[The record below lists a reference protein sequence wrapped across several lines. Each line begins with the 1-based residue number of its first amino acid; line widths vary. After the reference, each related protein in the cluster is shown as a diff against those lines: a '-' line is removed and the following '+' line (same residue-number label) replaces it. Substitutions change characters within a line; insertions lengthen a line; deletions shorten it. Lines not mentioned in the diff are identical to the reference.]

1 VTILYF
7 VLLVGVLIFIHEL
20 GHFLFAKLFDVHVK
34 KFSLGFGPRA
44 VGFKF
49 RETDYCVSYFPLGG
63 FVKMLGDD
71 PNDEIL
77 PEDQGRAFFQKPLWQ
92 RFIVVFA
99 GPAFNVIFPTII
111 YFFFFITHTELPPA
125 EIGKVFDH
133 GPAAMAGI
141 KAGDTI
147 VAAKGKKIRYWEQ
160 LRRIVGDN
168 AGQPVSLTIE
178 RKKKRFDRVVTPTLH
193 SRRNEIGAV
202 KTFGLIGISPF
213 VELPQIGI
221 SDPGSPASQADLK
234 TGDLIVSVNGN
245 QVFRW
250 ADLEKVLKKNRGE
263 TLRVSYLRPS
273 SSLSSFFNLHYL
285 SPRQTQVS
293 PEPVHE
299 AGRVR
304 YNIGI
309 HSAEFFVTRVQP
321 DSVAYQI
328 GLRPGDRVVEFD
340 GTAVV
345 NWEMI
350 ELELQSHP
358 EKTHQISW
366 QDHQGDYHKSPL
378 HLKKTLFIDD
388 FRQEQ
393 VRYVF
398 GAQNELLWRAADPV
412 PIDHR
417 LSYAAS
423 EAVRK
428 TSEVISVMVM
438 SIVEIFRG
446 KISGSTIGGPVMLA
460 FTAKVAAEKGWDY
473 FLWMMA
479 IISINLGLINLL
491 PIPILD
497 GGHILFFLI
506 EAVRRKPISLRTRE
520 YAAYLGLV
528 LLISLMIFALKNDIV
543 RYWFQS

>member
-1 VTILYF
+1 MTILYF

-44 VGFKF
+44 LGFKF
-49 RETDYCVSYFPLGG
+49 RETDYCVSWFPLGG

-125 EIGKVFDH
+125 EIGKVFDK
-133 GPAAMAGI
+133 GPAAQAGI
-141 KAGDTI
+141 ISGDKI
-147 VAAKGKKIRYWEQ
+147 VAANGKKLRYWEQ
-160 LRRIVGDN
+160 LRRIVGDH
-168 AGQPVSLTIE
+168 AGTPLELTIE
-178 RKKKRFDRVVTPTLH
+178 RKKKQFNRVVTPTLH

-221 SDPGSPASQADLK
+221 SDPSSPAFQADLK
-234 TGDLIVSVNGN
+234 TGDLIVSINGN

-250 ADLEKVLKKNRGE
+250 ADLEKELRRNRGE

-273 SSLSSFFNLHYL
+273 ESLSPFFNLHYL

-299 AGRVR
+299 AGRVS

-309 HSAEFFVTRVQP
+309 HSAEFFVTRVEAN
-321 DSVAYQI
+321 SVASDI
-328 GLRPGDRVVEFD
+328 GLKPGDRIVEFNRQP
-340 GTAVV
+340 VV

-358 EKTHQISW
+358 EKTHQLSW
-366 QDHQGDYHKSPL
+366 QDALGVFHGTPL
-378 HLKKTLFIDD
+378 KLKKTTFVDD

-398 GAQNELLWRAADPV
+398 GAQNELLWRAADP
-412 PIDHR
+412 IAIEHR

-438 SIVEIFRG
+438 SIVEIFRARYRDRR
-446 KISGSTIGGPVMLA
+446 LA
-460 FTAKVAAEKGWDY
+460 D
-473 FLWMMA
+473 
-479 IISINLGLINLL
+479 
-491 PIPILD
+491 
-497 GGHILFFLI
+497 
-506 EAVRRKPISLRTRE
+506 R
-520 YAAYLGLV
+520 
-528 LLISLMIFALKNDIV
+528 
-543 RYWFQS
+543 